1 MITFVEAKMNQHL
14 FSVKKSS
21 LVLFSLLAGSSMAS
35 AENLKINWTDNSNNE
50 DGFIIEKRLQ
60 ESDLFEI
67 VSTLPAN
74 AINFTDSNVTVNQTY
89 CYRIAAFNQAGQST
103 SDESCLE
110 VYEVASSETPVEP
123 TTPED
128 IRTPIETDIPSD
140 TGIIYTATD
149 IAISH
154 EFTSKPSVIEVGE
167 KELYSFRSEAAYNEE
182 FSDDSIVNSQFSV
195 SEGKVGYYD
204 RNYFSFQQDGTEL
217 ANGYALMK
225 FNTSNKLSFD
235 LVGNGQE
242 QNATLYMQAG
252 VWSSNAA
259 SVIVTVG
266 NETETITMPKG
277 YAWQYFSVSIA
288 YDGSTPVTIST
299 DSDQGGYSSVMFA
312 GIVLNNA
319 VTAVEEVEE
328 VEAVKYAALLSVD
341 TQAGYTI
348 DVADVEFMTHDM
360 QAGNHDLTD
369 ARVDSISF
377 SGKTYD
383 VAKRYNFTDQNGNE
397 FVGYKGMSWKEE
409 NGVSLKLQSG
419 ESQVNTASLYFSA
432 GAWTRET
439 AAVEVVINGV
449 SEIIELSSG
458 YSWKYMQVDVE
469 FEGEL
474 DIDINPVGTIGGYS
488 AFNFAGVTLN

>member
-35 AENLKINWTDNSNNE
+35 AENLKINWTDNSTNE
-50 DGFIIEKRLQ
+50 DGFIIEKRIQ

-74 AINFTDSNVTVNQTY
+74 ASNFTDSNVIVNQTY

-123 TTPED
+123 TTPAD
-128 IRTPIETDIPSD
+128 TTTPIETDTPVD

-154 EFTSKPSVIEVGE
+154 EFTSKPSIIEVGE
-167 KELYSFRSEAAYNEE
+167 KELYSFRSEAAYNEGY
-182 FSDDSIVNSQFSV
+182 SDDSIANSQFSV
-195 SEGKVGYYD
+195 NEGKVGYYD

-217 ANGYALMK
+217 TNGYALMK
-225 FNTSNKLSFD
+225 FNTGNKLSFD

-252 VWSSNAA
+252 VWSSNAS

-266 NETETITMPKG
+266 NEVQTITLPKG
-277 YAWQYFSVSIA
+277 YAWQYFSVSIE

-312 GIVLNNA
+312 GIVLNNSI
-319 VTAVEEVEE
+319 TAVEEVEA

-341 TQAGYTI
+341 TKASYTI
-348 DVADVEFMTHDM
+348 DVADAEFMTHDM
-360 QAGNHDLTD
+360 QSGNHDLTD
-369 ARVDSISF
+369 AQVESISF

-383 VAKRYNFTDQNGNE
+383 VTKRYTFTDQNGND

-409 NGVSLKLQSG
+409 NGVALKLKSG
-419 ESQVNTASLYFSA
+419 ESQVNVASLYFSA

-474 DIDINPVGTIGGYS
+474 DIDIHPVGTIGGYS
-488 AFNFAGVTLN
+488 FFNFAGVTLN

>member
-1 MITFVEAKMNQHL
+1 MNQHL

-21 LVLFSLLAGSSMAS
+21 LVLFSLLAGSSIAS
-35 AENLKINWTDNSNNE
+35 AENLKINWTDNSTNE

-60 ESDLFEI
+60 ENNLFEI

-74 AINFTDSNVTVNQTY
+74 ASNFTDSNVIVNQTY

-123 TTPED
+123 TTPAD
-128 IRTPIETDIPSD
+128 TSTPTETETPTDA
-140 TGIIYTATD
+140 GIIYTATD

-182 FSDDSIVNSQFSV
+182 FSDDSIANSQFSV

-204 RNYFSFQQDGTEL
+204 RNYFSFQQNGTEL
-217 ANGYALMK
+217 TNGYALMK
-225 FNTSNKLSFD
+225 FNTGNKLSFD

-252 VWSSNAA
+252 VWSRDTS

-266 NETETITMPKG
+266 NEVETITIPRG
-277 YAWQYFSVSIA
+277 FAWQYFSVSIA
-288 YDGSTPVTIST
+288 YDGSTPVTITT

-319 VTAVEEVEE
+319 ITAEVEVE
-328 VEAVKYAALLSVD
+328 AVEAVKYAALLSVD
-341 TQAGYTI
+341 TNAGYTV
-348 DVADVEFMTHDM
+348 DVADAEFMKHDM
-360 QAGNHDLTD
+360 QSGNHDFTD
-369 ARVDSISF
+369 AQVESISF

-383 VAKRYNFTDQNGNE
+383 VAKRYNFTDQNGNS
-397 FVGYKGMSWKEE
+397 FIGYKGMSWKEE
-409 NGVSLKLQSG
+409 NGVTLKLKSG
-419 ESQVNTASLYFSA
+419 ESQVNVASLYFSA

-474 DIDINPVGTIGGYS
+474 DIDIHPVGTIGGYS